1 MKIKNDD
8 NDCEYDV
15 TVGDEGLIRMMKL
28 VKVTMTVGMMTV
40 VMMTVVM
47 VTVVMMAV
55 VMKTVVTMTMMT
67 MTVMMMTVVT
77 MMTALVTSVEYQ
89 VDNTS
94 EHPASLPA
102 TIMLPQYCKHNTHH
116 IASMKLLA

>member
-47 VTVVMMAV
+47 MTVVMMAV

-67 MTVMMMTVVT
+67 MTVMVMVMMMTMVMIRT
-77 MMTALVTSVEYQ
+77 MERL
-89 VDNTS
+89 N
-94 EHPASLPA
+94 A
-102 TIMLPQYCKHNTHH
+102 TPWCR
-116 IASMKLLA
+116 